1 MSLTSTLAHASAIA
15 TVRIVR
21 CQPDSGGCGPEECAH
36 APSLAFPMRGLFVKH
51 HGRSSRVVA
60 DVCHAVF
67 FNANEPYRVSHP
79 VNGGDECLVIEP
91 SSETLRDVLSAQ
103 DSAAAQSNDA
113 IFRRTHVSLPPA
125 ALALRKWLCYRLDR
139 GSATSLEADETA
151 LQLFDAAVRR
161 VTLDAPPFARRS
173 RAQDVV
179 EATTITLAGRP
190 EERWSLGALAQR
202 VYTSPFHLAR
212 MFRRCVGVPL
222 HRYHSLSRLAAALD
236 HVLDS
241 SRDLSTIG
249 ADLGFASHSHFTAA
263 FRSAFGCTPSTL
275 RRNADTR
282 DAVEMRKILT
292 ARLRRSS

>member
-1 MSLTSTLAHASAIA
+1 MSLTSTLAHESAIA

-21 CQPDSGGCGPEECAH
+21 CQPDSGSCGPEEYAC
-36 APSLAFPMRGLFVKH
+36 APSLAFPMRGHFVKH
-51 HGRSSRVVA
+51 HGRHSRVVA

-79 VNGGDECLVIEP
+79 VDGGDECLVIEP
-91 SSETLRDVLSAQ
+91 SSETLRDVLSTQ
-103 DSAAAQSNDA
+103 EPAAALCNDPL
-113 IFRRTHVSLPPA
+113 FRRTHVSLPPA
-125 ALALRKWLCYRLDR
+125 ALALRKWLRYRLDR

-151 LQLFDAAVRR
+151 LQLFDAAVRG
-161 VTLDAPPFARRS
+161 VTLDAHPARQC

-179 EATTITLAGRP
+179 EATKITLAGRP
-190 EERWSLGALAQR
+190 EERWSLSALAQR

-212 MFRRCVGVPL
+212 TFRRRVGIPL

-249 ADLGFASHSHFTAA
+249 ADLGFASHSHLTAA
-263 FRSAFGCTPSTL
+263 FRSAVGCTPSTL
-275 RRNADTR
+275 RRDADAR
-282 DAVEMRKILT
+282 DPAEMRKILT